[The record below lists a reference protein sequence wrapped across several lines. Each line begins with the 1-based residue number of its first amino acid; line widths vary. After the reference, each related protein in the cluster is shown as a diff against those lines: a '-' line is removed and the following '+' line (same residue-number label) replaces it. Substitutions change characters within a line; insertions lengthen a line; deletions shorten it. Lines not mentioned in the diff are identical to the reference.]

1 MSTKLIAIRH
11 GFSVANKLQVFTGQS
26 NIELTDVGYEQA
38 RLCGE
43 FFDMSRS
50 DGDNVKK
57 HGINKI
63 DAIYASDLCRT
74 RDTAMPI
81 AKALGMET
89 EMCEGLREI
98 YAGDWE
104 MMPFKKIDEVYA
116 EEYSV
121 WKNDIGRAACT
132 GGESVSELFE
142 RVQKTVC
149 DIAKKHDG
157 GVVVIVTHA
166 TPIRVLCTLSRG
178 ISALDMGRVPWVS
191 NASVNIFEFDGE
203 WHEIETNITS
213 HLGSLKTDL
222 PRGV

>member
-11 GFSVANKLQVFTGQS
+11 GFSVANKLEVFTGQS
-26 NIELTDVGYEQA
+26 DIELTDVGYEQA

-43 FFDMSRS
+43 FFDFSRS

-57 HGINKI
+57 YGISSI

-81 AKALGMET
+81 SEMLNIEAQ
-89 EMCEGLREI
+89 MCEGLREI

-104 MMPFKKIDEVYA
+104 MMPFKEIDRIYA

-121 WKNDIGRAACT
+121 WKNDIGRASCS
-132 GGESVSELFE
+132 GGESVMELFS
-142 RVQKTVC
+142 RVRDTVR
-149 DIAKKHDG
+149 DIAEKHDG
-157 GVVVIVTHA
+157 GAVVIVTHA

-178 ISALDMGRVPWVS
+178 ISPLDMGRVPWVS
-191 NASVNIFEFDGE
+191 NASINIFEFDGE